1 MDVVQMAIDQVVD
14 MIPMRNR
21 RVTTVRAVNVRVSMS
36 VAVVARRA
44 LLRINRG
51 NLDAVLVHMVAVRI
65 MQVPIVKIIRVAI
78 VFHRHVTT
86 FWAVLV
92 AVSTLM
98 LLVNLRH
105 R

>member
-1 MDVVQMAIDQVVD
+1 
-14 MIPMRNR
+14 MIPVRYG
-21 RVTTVRAVNVRVSMS
+21 RVTTVRTVNVRLSMS

-51 NLDAVLVHMVAVRI
+51 NLNAVLVHMIAVRI
-65 MQVPIVKIIRVAI
+65 MQVAIVKVIRVAI

-86 FWAVLV
+86 FWAVLMV
-92 AVSTLM
+92 MNTGV
-98 LLVNLRH
+98 LLVTLRH